1 MSDQPQHLYKKNK
14 IKRISNSQF
23 FFGGGG
29 LLLLVLLLNIYS
41 LHQLSVSYF
50 FFQFYE
56 KIKTV
61 YLKWLLSNNN
71 VNLSEMSDDQKIKVT
86 APCPLFSAL
95 NVIISMGYFIHVER
109 KYVHERA
116 LRLETSCSVL
126 SIIIITC
133 RILS

>member
-1 MSDQPQHLYKKNK
+1 MSDQPQHLYKKNR

-23 FFGGGG
+23 FFGGGALIVVG
-29 LLLLVLLLNIYS
+29 VAFEHLLFAPTFSII
-41 LHQLSVSYF
+41 F

-95 NVIISMGYFIHVER
+95 NVIIHG
-109 KYVHERA
+109 
-116 LRLETSCSVL
+116 VL
-126 SIIIITC
+126 HSRGT
-133 RILS
+133 